1 LTAFTAYQPA
11 PAHHTPGKTAG
22 SLCVLN
28 VCIVVCLFFL
38 LPLSGK
44 SQQTPANNAFDAVQ
58 NIDADALDTAKPL
71 PLPGRAAILS
81 ATLPGLGQAYN
92 GAYWKIPIIYAGF
105 GAVAYA
111 VNFNNNEYQVFRKAY
126 LAKVDGNPNTID
138 EYPLYSDAALK
149 RAMDYYRRNLELSYI
164 LGVALYLLNILDA
177 NVQAHLMDFDVS
189 EDLSMRLEPQL
200 APLPFLAGPASHT
213 PGLKL
218 TFRFKL

>member
-1 LTAFTAYQPA
+1 MTAITAYQPA
-11 PAHHTPGKTAG
+11 PAPHAQGITAG
-22 SLCVLN
+22 PSCALKILLVF
-28 VCIVVCLFFL
+28 CLFFI
-38 LPLSGK
+38 LPLSGN
-44 SQQTPANNAFDAVQ
+44 SQPTPAGGAAVPAQ
-58 NIDADALDTAKPL
+58 AIEADTLATQKHIPS
-71 PLPGRAAILS
+71 PGRAAMLS

-111 VNFNNNEYQVFRKAY
+111 VNFNNTEYQVFRKAY

-189 EDLSMRLEPQL
+189 EDLSMRIEPQL
-200 APLPFLAGPASHT
+200 APLPYLAGPAAHA

-218 TFRFKL
+218 TFRF

>member
-1 LTAFTAYQPA
+1 MTASAAYQPA
-11 PAHHTPGKTAG
+11 PAQHAPGITAG
-22 SLCVLN
+22 PSCAIKLLLVF
-28 VCIVVCLFFL
+28 CLL
-38 LPLSGK
+38 IILPLSGK
-44 SQQTPANNAFDAVQ
+44 SQQTGSGITVVSEQ
-58 NIDADALDTAKPL
+58 TIEADSLETQKHIPS
-71 PLPGRAAILS
+71 PGRAAMLS

-105 GAVAYA
+105 GGVAYA
-111 VNFNNNEYQVFRKAY
+111 VNFNNTQYQVYRKAY

-138 EYPLYSDAALK
+138 EFPLYSDAALK

-189 EDLSMRLEPQL
+189 DDLSMRIEPQL
-200 APLPFLAGPASHT
+200 APLPYLAGSAAHA

-218 TFRFKL
+218 TFRF